1 MDLAVVGVAAFFA
14 PKAPRQLRIALGAV
28 APTPIRL
35 PHVEKYL
42 LETSII
48 DGEAIRTAAQ
58 MAALTA
64 RPISDVRSTAEY
76 RTGIVEIL
84 TKRALKQVLN
94 P

>member
-35 PHVEKYL
+35 PNVEKYL
-42 LETSII
+42 LETARI
-48 DGEAIRTAAQ
+48 DGEAIQTAAQ
-58 MAALTA
+58 LVAQTA
-64 RPISDVRSTAEY
+64 RPISDVRSSAEY
-76 RTGIVEIL
+76 RTEIVEIL
-84 TKRALKQVLN
+84 TKRALMQVLN